1 MNNFHLDLM
10 MRIAGPDH
18 MPTRVYASSGQDV
31 NHKEEVYAGE
41 RADIVDAAYALVDFD
56 NGGPRM
62 LLELCMFAEAS
73 KNQASVHHPTQ
84 SLVTRRV

>member
-1 MNNFHLDLM
+1 MNYVT
-10 MRIAGPDH
+10 DH
-18 MPTRVYASSGQDV
+18 RD
-31 NHKEEVYAGE
+31 EVYAGGE

-73 KNQASVHHPTQ
+73 KNQAGVYHI
-84 SLVTRRV
+84 RI